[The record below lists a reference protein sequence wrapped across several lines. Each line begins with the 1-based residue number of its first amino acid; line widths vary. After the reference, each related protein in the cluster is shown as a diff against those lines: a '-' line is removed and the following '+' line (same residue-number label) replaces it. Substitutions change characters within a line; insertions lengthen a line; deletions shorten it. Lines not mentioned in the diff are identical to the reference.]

1 MSFIASNYNKHKKRS
16 SVIVENNAIPV
27 KLNYVP
33 AVNANEIQS
42 TDFLVVIKLNYYVY
56 LSSEII
62 LKSDSF

>member
-1 MSFIASNYNKHKKRS
+1 MCPG
-16 SVIVENNAIPV
+16 VENNVIPV

-62 LKSDSF
+62 LKSDGF